1 MPGPRSM
8 TCIRTG
14 WPRQA
19 GGHPQAGFKHQFL
32 IFEVVIRL
40 GLLVPVISP
49 YSVGQYYESHHHLYP
64 R

>member
-1 MPGPRSM
+1 MAVAGHV
-8 TCIRTG
+8 TE
-14 WPRQA
+14 QA